1 MNHRL
6 VQSMMPPSNSGTEK
20 YIAIIDQDK
29 VTDEVRNIAVKYDP
43 LNRSGYE
50 GFYVT
55 EDGEL
60 HIDDVNVM
68 REHKLIEKKIPN
80 DAIQI
85 VPLPSETGQL
95 VHQYGDNGFRMHDLP
110 VPEDGRIVGLLGRNG
125 IGKSTVLRIL
135 AGELV
140 PNFGTTNEE
149 TDWNQA
155 IESFRGT
162 TLQTHLERLR
172 DDSVTTAYKNQRVD
186 ALHEGDVKTVNELL
200 VARSD
205 DPDRFVDEL
214 DLRSIRD
221 RSLADLSGGERQRV
235 AIGVT
240 LSTDADLY
248 LFDEPSS
255 FLDIEQRLS
264 VARTIRS
271 HVQET
276 DAAALVVEHDLAT
289 LDLLSDA
296 IHVLYGEPGGFGVVA
311 QRLAVRTG
319 INQFLDGRLKEENVQ
334 IRRNS
339 IDFPTAGERGV
350 QSGEPVLNYPQLEKA
365 FGEFSL
371 RVELGQ
377 VHAGETIG
385 IVGENALGK
394 TTFVKLLTGSID
406 ADNGTG
412 LDEVTVSYKPQYITP
427 DSDETVRERFTTV
440 ADIHS
445 QSFTTRIQDPFELEP
460 LYDRS
465 LGSLSGG
472 ELQRVGIALCLAR
485 DADLYLIDEP
495 SAFLDV
501 NHRVSIADQVQQF
514 SKQTDCPVLVVDH
527 DLFVIDRVADRL
539 IVFDGEPGR
548 RGQAST
554 PQAMRAGMNAFLS
567 SLGITFRRDEQTGRP
582 RVNKPGSQLDQKQK
596 SSGEYY
602 YGD

>member
-1 MNHRL
+1 MNSRD
-6 VQSMMPPSNSGTEK
+6 QK

-43 LNRSGYE
+43 LNRSGHE
-50 GFYVT
+50 GFHVT
-55 EDGEL
+55 EDAEL

-95 VHQYGDNGFRMHDLP
+95 VHQYGENGFRMYDLP
-110 VPEDGRIVGLLGRNG
+110 IPEDGRIVGLLGPNG

-140 PNFGTTNEE
+140 PNFGITNGEL
-149 TDWNQA
+149 DWNQA
-155 IESFRGT
+155 IEAFRGT

-172 DDSVTTAYKNQRVD
+172 DDNVTISYKQQRVD
-186 ALHEGDVKTVNELL
+186 SLHEANAETVRDLL
-200 VARSD
+200 VAHSD
-205 DPDRFVDEL
+205 DPDRFVDDL

-235 AIGVT
+235 AIGAT
-240 LSTDADLY
+240 LSADADLY

-264 VARTIRS
+264 VAQTIRS

-311 QRLAVRTG
+311 QQLAVRTG

-350 QSGEPVLNYPQLEKA
+350 QYGDPVLDYPRLEKS
-365 FGEFSL
+365 FEDFSL
-371 RVELGQ
+371 TVESGQ
-377 VHAGETIG
+377 IHTGESIG

-394 TTFVKLLTGSID
+394 TTFVKLLAGSVE
-406 ADNGTG
+406 ADERTV

-427 DSDETVRERFTTV
+427 DSDETVRERFTAV
-440 ADIHS
+440 ADLHS
-445 QSFTTRIQDPFELEP
+445 QSFTRRIQDPFELEP

-472 ELQRVGIALCLAR
+472 ELQRTGIALCLAR
-485 DADLYLIDEP
+485 DADLYLLDEP

-501 NHRVSIADQVQQF
+501 SRRVSLADKIHQF
-514 SKQTDCPVLVVDH
+514 SKQTDHPVLVVDH

-539 IVFDGEPGR
+539 IVFDGEPSRHGR
-548 RGQAST
+548 ASA
-554 PQAMRAGMNAFLS
+554 PQAMRSGMNAFLA
-567 SLGITFRRDEQTGRP
+567 SLEITFRRDERTGRP
-582 RVNKPGSQLDQKQK
+582 RVNKPGSQLDRKQK

-602 YGD
+602 YSG